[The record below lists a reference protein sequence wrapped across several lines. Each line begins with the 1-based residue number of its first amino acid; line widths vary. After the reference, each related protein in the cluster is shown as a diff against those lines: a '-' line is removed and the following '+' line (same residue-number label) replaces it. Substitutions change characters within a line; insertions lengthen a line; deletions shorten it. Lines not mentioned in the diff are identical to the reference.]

1 MNKRKEKM
9 SEFEEEI
16 WSYRFELKLYLSAF
30 DLRPHQVEDVLQ
42 ETLFA
47 AWKGSAGLREKAK
60 LKPWLFAIARNEG
73 RKYVR
78 KLHCESEHNVSL
90 EEKIEKCGEMD
101 FCCCND
107 YEAYTYM
114 QKFDDNELA
123 DAMRRLN
130 PKERNVIILYY
141 CYGHSHKEIA
151 EIIGESYSNTRSIAA
166 RAKIK
171 LKEYL
176 EEEKAVGR

>member
-1 MNKRKEKM
+1 MKKRKEKI

-30 DLRPHQVEDVLQ
+30 DIRPHQVEDVLQ

-47 AWKGSAGLREKAK
+47 AWRNVGGLRDKEK

-78 KLHCESEHNVSL
+78 KSHSECEHNVSL
-90 EEKIEKCGEMD
+90 EEKIERYREAEFGRW
-101 FCCCND
+101 ND

-114 QKFDDNELA
+114 QKFSDDELA
-123 DAMRRLN
+123 SAMKQLN
-130 PKERNVIILYY
+130 EKERKVIILYY

-151 EIIGESYSNTRSIAA
+151 EFVGESYSNTRSIAA
-166 RAKIK
+166 RARIK
-171 LKEYL
+171 LKGYL
-176 EEEKAVGR
+176 EEEDAFGR